1 VVVVVVVLAEVDL
14 MEHQVEQVA
23 AMDQVQPVALVDPA
37 STGIQGKVVHN
48 QLAVRAALIL
58 IEGMDQARQDQLRKG
73 GMVVMI
79 LQDLE
84 QVEQVEYPEAEMVV
98 VLMLMDLVAAVVVAI
113 LEGVVALL
121 TFGDQ
126 VVVVDQGI

>member
-1 VVVVVVVLAEVDL
+1 MVEVVLAGVGL

-23 AMDQVQPVALVDPA
+23 AMDQVLLVARVDPA

-58 IEGMDQARQDQLRKG
+58 IEGMDQAQQDQLRKG
-73 GMVVMI
+73 GMAVMI

-84 QVEQVEYPEAEMVV
+84 QVEQAAMHSCLE
-98 VLMLMDLVAAVVVAI
+98 VLELNQDSPPLESISVLWEVAAVRQTGW
-113 LEGVVALL
+113 E
-121 TFGDQ
+121 
-126 VVVVDQGI
+126 